1 MVVVFH
7 PTSGSAIFE
16 KGKHFAIS
24 NAAKSERSHLSFFFF
39 FFYAS
44 IRYISL
50 WFMLE
55 HAVHTT
61 AEVSVREIS
70 FCRAHS
76 QPTTWDK
83 PFFHIPLEQCTAV
96 KRRKKKPFARFFQNT
111 LRVRGSHSS
120 HRPPVTWIAGRSK
133 LCNIKYIF
141 TARRCTCTSK
151 RLISYLWYE
160 QFLMFQRSIDKNKSV
175 KMYSE
180 VLPLFQHVRSG
191 NYELKEI
198 WLYVYSL
205 F

>member
-39 FFYAS
+39 FKHPSDTLAYDLCWNTLCTQPPK
-44 IRYISL
+44 SL
-50 WFMLE
+50 WGKFP
-55 HAVHTT
+55 
-61 AEVSVREIS
+61 SVGHI
-70 FCRAHS
+70 HS
-76 QPTTWDK
+76 QPPGTNHFSTYLWSSA
-83 PFFHIPLEQCTAV
+83 LLWREE
-96 KRRKKKPFARFFQNT
+96 KKKPFARFFQNT